1 VFAIPMT
8 SKAAHAKEN
17 AAGGD
22 VELSDQDVE
31 RLDQAFPLGA
41 PRPGVPTL

>member
-8 SKAAHAKEN
+8 SKTAHAQEN
-17 AAGGD
+17 AAAAA
-22 VELSDQDVE
+22 VELSDEDVA